1 MDTFV
6 AQRSKR
12 QTRTDGQEA
21 AIRSQ
26 KVISTMETPP
36 TVLIVDDLDS
46 MRSILRTI
54 VEKAGMEVLE
64 AGDGQAALHLV
75 ERRAADVMLLD
86 IRMPGMDGHEVLR
99 RAKELDSTL
108 PVIMITAFGGI
119 QDAIHMV
126 KHGAIDYLPKP
137 FSNEEI
143 IQKILEALDE
153 THRRGRSQVPET
165 KLEAGLSLGERMG
178 HGERIQALAS
188 EVERVAPTVFS
199 VLIIGETGAGK
210 EVIAQAIHAQSR
222 RASQRFVAVD
232 CGAVAETLMESE
244 FFGHEK
250 GSFTGADKTRQ
261 GKFEAAAGG
270 TLFLDEIS
278 NLSLLMQSKLLRAL
292 QEKQFFRVGASSP
305 LQADVRIVAATNQDL
320 LWAGPAV
327 FRCDLYHRLSEYVI
341 RVPPLRERRE
351 DIAFLVGR
359 FLQITNREL
368 GKKVAGITDAALDVL
383 LTYDWPGNVRELRN
397 IIRRAVLLAER
408 TIDLPHLGP
417 LKPAGVATPPESNGA
432 NPSLKEISKQSRAT
446 AERAVLREVLE
457 RTGGNKALA
466 ARILR
471 IDYKTIHAKIRQYG
485 LSTNGGKNDHKE
497 NERHRAGEGN
507 PL

>member
-1 MDTFV
+1 MDTVV
-6 AQRSKR
+6 AQGSKR

-26 KVISTMETPP
+26 KVMSTMEARP

-46 MRSILRTI
+46 MRSILRII
-54 VEKAGMEVLE
+54 VEHAGMEAIE
-64 AGDGQAALHLV
+64 AGDGQTALHLI
-75 ERRAADVMLLD
+75 EHKAADVVLLD
-86 IRMPGMDGHEVLR
+86 VRMPGMDGHEVLR
-99 RAKELDSTL
+99 RAKELDSSL

-119 QDAIHMV
+119 QDAIHLV

-143 IQKILEALDE
+143 IQKILEALNG
-153 THRRGRSQVPET
+153 THRRGRSEYPET
-165 KLEAGLSLGERMG
+165 ELEANLSLCERMG
-178 HGERIQALAS
+178 HGEEIQALAT

-232 CGAVAETLMESE
+232 CGAIPETLIESE

-250 GSFTGADKTRQ
+250 GSFTGADNTRH

-278 NLSLLMQSKLLRAL
+278 NLPLSMQSKLLRTL
-292 QEKQFFRVGASSP
+292 QEKQFFRVGASAS

-320 LWAGPAV
+320 SRANPAV
-327 FRCDLYHRLSEYVI
+327 FRRDLYHRLSEYVI
-341 RVPPLRERRE
+341 RVPPLCERRE
-351 DIAFLVGR
+351 DIAFLVNR
-359 FLQITNREL
+359 FLRITNREL

-408 TIDLPHLGP
+408 IIDLPHLGP

-432 NPSLKEISKQSRAT
+432 NPSLKEISKQSRVM
-446 AERAVLREVLE
+446 AERTVLREVLE
-457 RTGGNKALA
+457 RTRGNKALA
-466 ARILR
+466 ARILQ

-485 LSTNGGKNDHKE
+485 LSTNGGNNDCKE
-497 NERHRAGEGN
+497 NERHRREEGV